1 MKNKRSVLCQFN
13 VIVFSFSSKV
23 LFSSP
28 ISILFHL
35 ILFMLF
41 LCQNNSTSMAQN
53 PTSKSALS
61 TNDDSLITS
70 PDYSM
75 SSFNFQSSVTNPM
88 KLNTKFQEVPV
99 QNIIV
104 DAGNDVRLNCT
115 GKFPLSSNSSIT
127 WIRQHSNETSKG
139 LIPPPFT
146 TSEIDGS
153 ILLQNI
159 SHVSDNATYTCIVN
173 NRKIKVLRLQVKTTP
188 LAVINLSVIPHSV
201 YALVR
206 WRMPNGRDGGHP
218 ILRYELLYRIYETY
232 TSTNI
237 YCNKNSSSVANQSET
252 AFMQDSES
260 IQLINDWNSSPPS
273 KEECEWQGKATFTK
287 QLLKKFKLKQN

>member
-13 VIVFSFSSKV
+13 VIVFSFSSKD

-35 ILFMLF
+35 VLVMLF

-61 TNDDSLITS
+61 TNDDSLTTS

-75 SSFNFQSSVTNPM
+75 SSFNFQSSVTNPI
-88 KLNTKFQEVPV
+88 KFNTKTQEVPV
-99 QNIIV
+99 EIVIV

-115 GKFPLSSNSSIT
+115 EKSQLSSNSSIT

-139 LIPPPFT
+139 LVPPPFT
-146 TSEIDGS
+146 TSDIDGS

-173 NRKIKVLRLQVKTTP
+173 NRKLKVLHLRVKTTP

-206 WRMPNGRDGGHP
+206 WKMPNGRDGGHP
-218 ILRYELLYRIYETY
+218 ILRYELLYRIHETY
-232 TSTNI
+232 TSFV
-237 YCNKNSSSVANQSET
+237 NKNSSSTANQSQT
-252 AFMQDSES
+252 AFMKESES
-260 IQLINDWNSSPPS
+260 IQLINDWNPGPPS
-273 KEECEWQGKATFTK
+273 KEEYEWQGKAF
-287 QLLKKFKLKQN
+287 LKQ